1 MASFAGDSTIVNEGV
16 VASFA
21 APKRKLVVKIGS
33 STLTRA
39 DGSADIDY
47 LRALASQI
55 ARVRQAG
62 WGAVI
67 VTSGA
72 IAVGLNKLGIDKRP
86 TDMPSL
92 QAAASVGQGE
102 LAAAYAQAFAE
113 FDLVTSLVLLTRRDT
128 ADRTAYLHAR
138 DTLNRLLE
146 LGIVPIVNEN
156 DTVSV
161 EQIKFGDNDTLSA
174 LVSCLIKA
182 DLDIILSDIDGFYD
196 ANPNECPTAKLVP
209 VVDHID
215 KGIIAAAGAAGS
227 SVGSGGM
234 VTKIRAARA
243 LAVAGIPLVICSG
256 DREDAIVDAAFGKD
270 VGTFFPAAHLAHE
283 ITPRKLWIALG
294 DSARGKITVDDG
306 AKRALV
312 KQGSSLL
319 TVGVAGV
326 KGSFDTGDVVDILD
340 SDGYLFARGLVSAE
354 RDRVELAIGKT
365 HSELAGNRILADL
378 AETPLI
384 HRDDMVVFE

>member
-1 MASFAGDSTIVNEGV
+1 MAAVASVMLALCLIVN
-16 VASFA
+16 A
-21 APKRKLVVKIGS
+21 ANFL
-33 STLTRA
+33 STDAALSEMLQSIRDNQGKVPFPGPGEHPGMPGGGQFTPETPYSTRFFV
-39 DGSADIDY
+39 
-47 LRALASQI
+47 LRY
-55 ARVRQAG
+55 
-62 WGAVI
+62 
-67 VTSGA
+67 TSG
-72 IAVGLNKLGIDKRP
+72 G
-86 TDMPSL
+86 T
-92 QAAASVGQGE
+92 
-102 LAAAYAQAFAE
+102 
-113 FDLVTSLVLLTRRDT
+113 
-128 ADRTAYLHAR
+128 
-138 DTLNRLLE
+138 
-146 LGIVPIVNEN
+146 
-156 DTVSV
+156 
-161 EQIKFGDNDTLSA
+161 
-174 LVSCLIKA
+174 LIKA

-306 AKRALV
+306 AKHALV

-326 KGSFDTGDVVDILD
+326 EGSFDTGDVVDILD

>member
-1 MASFAGDSTIVNEGV
+1 M
-16 VASFA
+16 
-21 APKRKLVVKIGS
+21 
-33 STLTRA
+33 
-39 DGSADIDY
+39 
-47 LRALASQI
+47 
-55 ARVRQAG
+55 
-62 WGAVI
+62 
-67 VTSGA
+67 
-72 IAVGLNKLGIDKRP
+72 
-86 TDMPSL
+86 
-92 QAAASVGQGE
+92 
-102 LAAAYAQAFAE
+102 
-113 FDLVTSLVLLTRRDT
+113 
-128 ADRTAYLHAR
+128 
-138 DTLNRLLE
+138 
-146 LGIVPIVNEN
+146 GIVPIVNEN

-215 KGIIAAAGAAGS
+215 KSIIAAAGAAGS

-326 KGSFDTGDVVDILD
+326 EGSFDAGDVVDILD

>member
-1 MASFAGDSTIVNEGV
+1 MASFAGNSTILNEGV
-16 VASFA
+16 AVSFA
-21 APKRKLVVKIGS
+21 ALKRKLVVKIGS

-55 ARVRQAG
+55 ARVRQVG

-215 KGIIAAAGAAGS
+215 KNIIAAAGAAGS

-243 LAVAGIPLVICSG
+243 LAVAGSG

-326 KGSFDTGDVVDILD
+326 EDSFDAGDVVDILD

>member
-1 MASFAGDSTIVNEGV
+1 MASFEGNSTILNEGV
-16 VASFA
+16 AASFA

-182 DLDIILSDIDGFYD
+182 DLDIILSDIYG
-196 ANPNECPTAKLVP
+196 
-209 VVDHID
+209 
-215 KGIIAAAGAAGS
+215 
-227 SVGSGGM
+227 
-234 VTKIRAARA
+234 
-243 LAVAGIPLVICSG
+243 
-256 DREDAIVDAAFGKD
+256 
-270 VGTFFPAAHLAHE
+270 
-283 ITPRKLWIALG
+283 
-294 DSARGKITVDDG
+294 
-306 AKRALV
+306 
-312 KQGSSLL
+312 
-319 TVGVAGV
+319 
-326 KGSFDTGDVVDILD
+326 
-340 SDGYLFARGLVSAE
+340 
-354 RDRVELAIGKT
+354 
-365 HSELAGNRILADL
+365 
-378 AETPLI
+378 
-384 HRDDMVVFE
+384 